1 MDLADPARS
10 GGESG
15 AAASA
20 LGYSGLRAG
29 KLTKW
34 RPSSLGELRKVGEG
48 EGVEQWDADL
58 RPDPS
63 RQWIDQFHRQAND
76 DRPSGVQMVTVE
88 SPTVKVT
95 TTKTVTDLQAV
106 AAWLQRYVDQTNR
119 STRRSCVSGGTRS
132 RMNPHTEMKRA
143 VANNGS
149 GGLNTRYA
157 WSYQMAFG
165 CLRFDRLFQG
175 RSRPY
180 TASRCTARPAAR
192 RASASRTS
200 H

>member
-34 RPSSLGELRKVGEG
+34 RPSVLGSCARLEKGRALSNGTPTSVLTLP
-48 EGVEQWDADL
+48 A
-58 RPDPS
+58 
-63 RQWIDQFHRQAND
+63 QWIDQFHRQAND

-106 AAWLQRYVDQTNR
+106 AAWLQRYVDQTNKIY
-119 STRRSCVSGGTRS
+119 
-132 RMNPHTEMKRA
+132 P
-143 VANNGS
+143 
-149 GGLNTRYA
+149 
-157 WSYQMAFG
+157 
-165 CLRFDRLFQG
+165 
-175 RSRPY
+175 
-180 TASRCTARPAAR
+180 
-192 RASASRTS
+192 
-200 H
+200 